1 LNLFGKK
8 YFITKNCISGPDFQC
23 VGMVSAKSGATAN
36 ISPTKTLSQN
46 TMNKAEHTRGSATI
60 EGTAFALTGSPLAAA
75 GMQAR
80 NFTAGMIVPGAG
92 IAPDFY
98 TSDSLAFDIERLC
111 DPGRSVTD
119 ERLLNV
125 AVKYFFSYVHDGAH
139 GERVEYD
146 EIAGLYGQFSRHH
159 SLNEPTD
166 DIEIMN
172 RLRQW
177 SPVLRVL
184 ADASRAAHVM
194 RAVIGQRDA
203 PRPTGGPYVGV
214 DIGAGTGIML
224 LAQQIQ
230 ARRNGFSDIQVYG
243 FQADPLSGERTHDL
257 VHSLGAGSVMLAD
270 PTREGAYN
278 ILRGRAI
285 SYVANEMV
293 AGMQQSLTQDNFFN
307 KYKAFFSA
315 VAENSERA
323 AFFPEGLIAH
333 SGSVGIS
340 LIFAKENGFQ
350 APEEYMGAEFLPQGL
365 IIEGRVMPMHELGA
379 GFYRYLT

>member
-1 LNLFGKK
+1 
-8 YFITKNCISGPDFQC
+8 
-23 VGMVSAKSGATAN
+23 
-36 ISPTKTLSQN
+36 
-46 TMNKAEHTRGSATI
+46 MNKTYQTHGPRRAGEERP
-60 EGTAFALTGSPLAAA
+60 AFLLNGSPLASA

-80 NFTAGMIVPGAG
+80 NFTTALDCAGSG

-98 TSDSLAFDIERLC
+98 TPDSLAQDIERLC
-111 DPGRSVTD
+111 DPDQVATN
-119 ERLLNV
+119 ECYLNV
-125 AVKYFFSYVHDGAH
+125 AVKYFFAYVHDGAH
-139 GERVEYD
+139 EERLEYG

-159 SLNEPTD
+159 SLNEPGD

-177 SPVLRVL
+177 SPVLRAL
-184 ADASRAAHVM
+184 ADAPRAAHVM

-203 PRPTGGPYVGV
+203 PRPSGSHVGGYLGPYLGV

-230 ARRNGFSDIQVYG
+230 ARRNGFTDVQTLG
-243 FQADPLSGERTHDL
+243 FQADPVSGERTHDL

-278 ILRGRAI
+278 ILRGRMV

-293 AGMQQSLTQDNFFN
+293 AGMQQSLSEANFFK
-307 KYKAFFSA
+307 KYKAFFAA
-315 VAENSERA
+315 VAGNADRA

-333 SGSVGIS
+333 SGQAGIS
-340 LIFAKENGFQ
+340 LIFAKENAFQ
-350 APEEYMGAEFLPQGL
+350 APPEYMNTEFVPQGL
-365 IIEGRVMPMHELGA
+365 IIEGRVLPMHRLGT